1 MNVNRIS
8 SRILYEVIEDEVIA
22 LDMQSGSYFSLRQ
35 TAAWIWRLLRQPASY
50 EQIVNAVI
58 TCYQV
63 ERARAALDVQALLAH
78 LQAEGLVEVT
88 VAQHVEELA
97 TPLNSKAEPYTT
109 PVLEVFTDV
118 QDLLTI
124 DPIHDVDE
132 MGWPQP
138 KQMVA

>member
-1 MNVNRIS
+1 M
-8 SRILYEVIEDEVIA
+8 IEDEVIA

-35 TAAWIWRLLRQPASY
+35 AAAWIWRLLRQPVSQ
-50 EQIVNAVI
+50 EQIVTAVI

-63 ERARAALDVQALLAH
+63 DRVRATLDVQALLGH
-78 LQAEGLVEVT
+78 LQAEGLIEVT
-88 VAQHVEELA
+88 VAQQTEEIA
-97 TPLNSKAEPYTT
+97 PPLHPTGEPYTT

>member
-1 MNVNRIS
+1 M
-8 SRILYEVIEDEVIA
+8 IEDEIIA

-35 TAAWIWRLLRQPASY
+35 TAAWIWRLLRQPTSQ
-50 EQIVNAVI
+50 EQIVTAVI
-58 TCYQV
+58 ACYQV
-63 ERARAALDVQALLAH
+63 DRARATLDVQTLLAH
-78 LQAEGLVEVT
+78 LQAEGLIEVT
-88 VAQHVEELA
+88 VAQRTEEIA
-97 TPLNSKAEPYTT
+97 TPLNPTGEPYTT